1 MSADPRRGTR
11 TRLSGW
17 GRTAWSVSEVVVP
30 RDADDLARVVR
41 EHGPRGLI
49 ARGLGRAYGAAAQ
62 NAGGSVIVL
71 GADSDS
77 RGPDMLLDTGS
88 GILDAA
94 AGVSIDTV
102 LRHSVPRGWFVPVT
116 PGTRFVTL
124 GGAVAADVHGKN
136 HHVDGSFCDHVLAM
150 EVVLAD
156 GSSVTLDP
164 ESDARRFWATAG
176 GMGLTGVITRVRLR
190 MIPIGSSRMRVETM
204 RTPDLDTA
212 FSLLSAD
219 GDDDA
224 HRYTVC
230 WIDMLATG
238 SSMGRGVLT
247 RGDHAGP
254 HDVRG
259 DDPLAYG
266 PRQVLAAPPWVPGG
280 LLNRGTI
287 RAFNEAWFRRA
298 PREPRVDIESI
309 AGFFHP
315 LDGVRGWNRL
325 YGSRG
330 FIQYQFIVPLER
342 TDVVRSVIERFSSA
356 GSASFLAVLKRMGR
370 ANPGPLSFPA
380 PGWTLSL
387 DVPAGASGLAE
398 VLADC
403 DRLVLDAGGRHYL
416 AKDAH
421 IGPEAVRIGYPRL
434 TEWQDTVR
442 DMDPTGVFRSD
453 LSRRLSLTQTSRRT
467 AP

>member
-1 MSADPRRGTR
+1 MSADSASRTR

-17 GRTAWSVSEVVVP
+17 GRTAWSVADVVVP
-30 RDADDLARVVR
+30 RDTTDLRSIVR
-41 EHGPRGLI
+41 NHGPRGVI
-49 ARGLGRAYGAAAQ
+49 TRGLGRSYGAAAQ
-62 NAGGSVIVL
+62 NAGGTVVVL

-77 RGPDMLLDTGS
+77 RGPDMMLDAAS

-94 AGVSIDTV
+94 AGVSIDAV

-136 HHVDGSFCDHVLAM
+136 HHVDGSFCEHIIDID
-150 EVVLAD
+150 VVLAD
-156 GSSVTLDP
+156 GSTVTLDP
-164 ESDARRFWATAG
+164 ESDSRRFWATAG
-176 GMGLTGVITRVRLR
+176 GMGLTGVITRVRVR
-190 MIPIGSSRMRVETM
+190 MIPIRSSRMRVETM
-204 RTPDLDTA
+204 RTPDLDAA
-212 FSLLSAD
+212 FAGLSVE

-230 WIDMLATG
+230 WIDMMATG
-238 SSMGRGVLT
+238 ASMGRGVLT
-247 RGDHAGP
+247 RGDHADPGDV
-254 HDVRG
+254 HDEDVL
-259 DDPLAYG
+259 DYA
-266 PRQVLAAPPWVPGG
+266 PRQFLAAPPWVPRG

-298 PREPRVDIESI
+298 PRHPRTDVESI
-309 AGFFHP
+309 AAFFHP

-325 YGSRG
+325 YGSPG

-342 TDVVRSVIERFSSA
+342 TDVVRAVIERFSSA

-387 DVPAGASGLAE
+387 DVPAGASSLPD
-398 VLADC
+398 VLSAC

-421 IGPEAVRIGYPRL
+421 IGPDAVRLGYPRL
-434 TEWQDTVR
+434 AEWQETVAE
-442 DMDPTGVFRSD
+442 MDPKGVFRSD
-453 LSRRLSLTQTSRRT
+453 LSRRLSLTRTSRRNS
-467 AP
+467 P